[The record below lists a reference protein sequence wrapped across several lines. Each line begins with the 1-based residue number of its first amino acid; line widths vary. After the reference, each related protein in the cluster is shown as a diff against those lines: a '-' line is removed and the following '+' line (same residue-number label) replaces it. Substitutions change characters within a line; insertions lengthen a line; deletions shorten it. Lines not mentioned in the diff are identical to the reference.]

1 MAENNAK
8 GGLLLIL
15 VLLGGV
21 GGVGYWN
28 YQRNT
33 AADNQEPR
41 PFRSYATADLD
52 KMLAAQKAE
61 IARMQPLVERA
72 RLTHVEA
79 RGNGFIADQV
89 KEFERVHRQSARER
103 ELSGQLTDLQLMQQQ
118 LETER
123 SKRSGEGEGALMRVL
138 KLAFTF

>member
-1 MAENNAK
+1 MAANNAK
-8 GGLLLIL
+8 GGLVLLL

-33 AADNQEPR
+33 AAENQEPR
-41 PFRSYATADLD
+41 PFRGYATADLD
-52 KMLAAQKAE
+52 KMSAAQKGE
-61 IARMQPLVERA
+61 IARMQPMVERS
-72 RLTHVEA
+72 RLSHAEA

-89 KEFERVHRQSARER
+89 NEFERVHRQSARER
-103 ELSGQLTDLQLMQQQ
+103 ELSGQLADLQVMQQQ

-123 SKRSGEGEGALMRVL
+123 SKRTNEGEGALLRVL
-138 KLAFTF
+138 RLAFTF